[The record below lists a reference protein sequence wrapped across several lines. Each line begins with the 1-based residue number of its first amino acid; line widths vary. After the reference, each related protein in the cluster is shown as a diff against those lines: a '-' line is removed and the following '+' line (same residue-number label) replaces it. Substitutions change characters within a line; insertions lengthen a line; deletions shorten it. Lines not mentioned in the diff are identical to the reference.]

1 MALNIH
7 FQINQDFL
15 QNNAAI
21 FEQQF
26 VIMTPQQIYNRFP
39 FVDYEYFRN
48 ILNLSPFFPYNNDNQ
63 GEFHIKHYYIR
74 YLIACGRFEYASEFI
89 LRLVVYNVNNINE
102 FQNVQEIINY
112 RHESFLRSSLFHFAV
127 NWGAP
132 QGFLLWLINHGAD
145 MNSRDVFG
153 NLAGH
158 RLHLSPWSNPFAPFF
173 NMDHIF
179 NIGNRIGVRSEIHF
193 HLDWFNQYFEE
204 EGDED
209 EGDAVNNEDIDDE
222 AMNNEEVDDE
232 VMNDDNINANMNNYN
247 YVMDAIDDFNNNE
260 GYGDLMV

>member
-7 FQINQDFL
+7 FRINQDFL
-15 QNNAAI
+15 QNNVAI

-26 VIMTPQQIYNRFP
+26 VFMAPQQIYNRFP
-39 FVDYEYFRN
+39 VVNYEYFRN
-48 ILNLSPFFPYNNDNQ
+48 ILNLSPFFPYNNDNEV
-63 GEFHIKHYYIR
+63 EFHIQHYYMR

-89 LRLVVYNVNNINE
+89 LRLVRYNVNNINE
-102 FQNVQEIINY
+102 FRNMEGIINY

-145 MNSRDVFG
+145 INSRDVFG
-153 NLAGH
+153 NLPGH

-193 HLDWFNQYFEE
+193 HLDWLNQHF
-204 EGDED
+204 DE
-209 EGDAVNNEDIDDE
+209 NEDIDGDMVE
-222 AMNNEEVDDE
+222 ENMNNEELEE
-232 VMNDDNINANMNNYN
+232 VMNNENINANMNNYN
-247 YVMDAIDDFNNNE
+247 YVVDAIDDFNNNG